1 METAPQFFRHGP
13 GPFARLFVFALL
25 SCLLIVGDTR
35 FKYFPQL
42 RQAIGVVIFPLQK
55 IAYIPANI
63 YDQVEEFIASFYLL
77 EENIKLRLLYLE
89 NREQLLKLHSLEA
102 ENIHLRQLLGAV
114 QRIETKTR
122 TKTRTKTVLAEIL
135 YTPRDPF
142 NHKITLNR
150 GSQHHIQLGQAVI
163 DDKGIVGQIT
173 QLYPWS
179 SEVTLLTDRDHS
191 VPVQVVRNSLR
202 SVVSGTGKNNQ
213 LELRYLSVNTD
224 IQQGDLLVTSGIGG
238 VYPPGI
244 PVATVQRIERD
255 PTGDFAQIIST
266 PIAGVDRNRQVL
278 ILSLVQSE
286 SNDVLELPAIESGKK

>member
-63 YDQVEEFIASFYLL
+63 YDQVEEFIASFNLL
-77 EENIKLRLLYLE
+77 EENIKLRQIYLE
-89 NREQLLKLHSLEA
+89 NREQLLKLASLEA
-102 ENIHLRQLLGAV
+102 ENIHLRNLLGAV
-114 QRIETKTR
+114 QHIETKTR
-122 TKTRTKTVLAEIL
+122 TKAVLAKIL

-142 NHKITLNR
+142 NHKIILNK

-202 SVVSGTGKNNQ
+202 SVVSGTGKNDQ
-213 LELRYLSVNTD
+213 LELRNLSVNTD
-224 IQQGDLLVTSGIGG
+224 IHRGDQLVTSGIGG
-238 VYPPGI
+238 VYP
-244 PVATVQRIERD
+244 
-255 PTGDFAQIIST
+255 
-266 PIAGVDRNRQVL
+266 
-278 ILSLVQSE
+278 
-286 SNDVLELPAIESGKK
+286 

>member
-13 GPFARLFVFALL
+13 GPFVRLFVFALL

-63 YDQVEEFIASFYLL
+63 YDQVEEFIASFNLL
-77 EENIKLRLLYLE
+77 EENIKLRQIYLE
-89 NREQLLKLHSLEA
+89 NREQLLKLASLEA
-102 ENIHLRQLLGAV
+102 ENIHLRNLLGAV
-114 QRIETKTR
+114 QHIETKTR
-122 TKTRTKTVLAEIL
+122 TKAVLAKIL

-142 NHKITLNR
+142 NHKIILNK

-202 SVVSGTGKNNQ
+202 SVVSGTGKNDQ

-224 IQQGDLLVTSGIGG
+224 IQRGDQLVTSGIGG

-244 PVATVQRIERD
+244 PVATVLRIERD

-266 PIAGVDRNRQVL
+266 PVAGVDRNRQVL
-278 ILSLVQSE
+278 ILSLIQPDSDDASE
-286 SNDVLELPAIESGKK
+286 ALEIESGKN

>member
-122 TKTRTKTVLAEIL
+122 TKTVLAEIL

-142 NHKITLNR
+142 NHKITLNK

-163 DDKGIVGQIT
+163 DDKGIVGQVT

-202 SVVSGTGKNNQ
+202 SVVSGTGKNDQ

-224 IQQGDLLVTSGIGG
+224 IQRGDQLVTSGIGG

-244 PVATVQRIERD
+244 PVATVLRIERD

-266 PIAGVDRNRQVL
+266 PVAGVDRNRHVL
-278 ILSLVQSE
+278 ILSLIQPDSDDASE
-286 SNDVLELPAIESGKK
+286 ALEIESGKN

>member
-63 YDQVEEFIASFYLL
+63 YDQMVEFIASFNLL
-77 EENIKLRLLYLE
+77 EENIKLRQIYLE
-89 NREQLLKLHSLEA
+89 NREQLLKLASLEA
-102 ENIHLRQLLGAV
+102 ENIHLRNLLGAV
-114 QRIETKTR
+114 QHIETKTR
-122 TKTRTKTVLAEIL
+122 TKAVLAKIL

-142 NHKITLNR
+142 NHKIILNK

-202 SVVSGTGKNNQ
+202 SVVSGTGKNDQ

-224 IQQGDLLVTSGIGG
+224 IQRGDQLVTSGIGG

-244 PVATVQRIERD
+244 PVATVLRIERD

-266 PIAGVDRNRQVL
+266 PVAGVDRNRQVL
-278 ILSLVQSE
+278 ILSLIQPDSDDASE
-286 SNDVLELPAIESGKK
+286 ALEIESGKN

>member
-35 FKYFPQL
+35 FKYFPEL

-63 YDQVEEFIASFYLL
+63 YDQMEEFIASFNLL
-77 EENIKLRLLYLE
+77 EENIKLRQIYLE
-89 NREQLLKLHSLEA
+89 NREQLLKLASLEA
-102 ENIHLRQLLGAV
+102 ENIHLRNLLGAV
-114 QRIETKTR
+114 QHIETKTR
-122 TKTRTKTVLAEIL
+122 TKAVLAKIL

-142 NHKITLNR
+142 NHKIILNK

-202 SVVSGTGKNNQ
+202 SVVSGTGKNDQ

-224 IQQGDLLVTSGIGG
+224 IQRGDQLVTSGIGG

-244 PVATVQRIERD
+244 PVATVLRIERD

-266 PIAGVDRNRQVL
+266 PVAGVDRNRQVL
-278 ILSLVQSE
+278 ILSLIQPDSDDASE
-286 SNDVLELPAIESGKK
+286 ALEIESGKN

>member
-1 METAPQFFRHGP
+1 METVPRFFRHGP
-13 GPFARLFVFALL
+13 GPFARLFVFTLL
-25 SCLLIVGDTR
+25 SCLLIAEDTR

-42 RQAIGVVIFPLQK
+42 RQSIGVIIFPLQK
-55 IAYIPANI
+55 IAYIPTSI
-63 YDQVEEFIASFYLL
+63 YDQTGELIASFYLL
-77 EENIKLRLLYLE
+77 EENEKLRQIYLDD
-89 NREQLLKLHSLEA
+89 REQLLKLHALEA
-102 ENIHLRQLLGAV
+102 ENTQLRKLLGAV
-114 QRIETKTR
+114 QKIDPASKTKA
-122 TKTRTKTVLAEIL
+122 VLAEIMF
-135 YTPRDPF
+135 TPRDPF
-142 NHKITLNR
+142 SHKITLNK

-163 DDKGIVGQIT
+163 DEKGIVGQIT

-179 SEVTLLTDRDHS
+179 SEVTLLTDKDHS

-202 SVVSGTGKNNQ
+202 SVVSGTGKNDE

-244 PVATVQRIERD
+244 PVAAVQRIERD

-278 ILSLVQSE
+278 ILALVQPE
-286 SNDVLELPAIESGKK
+286 SHDNQEMSALEHGKN

>member
-25 SCLLIVGDTR
+25 SCLLIIGDTR
-35 FKYFPQL
+35 FQYFSQL

-63 YDQVEEFIASFYLL
+63 YDQVEEFIASFNLL
-77 EENIKLRLLYLE
+77 EENIELRQRYLE
-89 NREQLLKLHSLEA
+89 NREQLLKLASLEA
-102 ENIHLRQLLGAV
+102 ENIHLRNLLGAV
-114 QRIETKTR
+114 QQIETKTK
-122 TKTRTKTVLAEIL
+122 TKAVLAEIL

-142 NHKITLNR
+142 NHKITLNK

-224 IQQGDLLVTSGIGG
+224 IQQGDQLVTSGIGG

-244 PVATVQRIERD
+244 PVATVLRIERD

-266 PIAGVDRNRQVL
+266 PVAGVDRNRQVL
-278 ILSLVQSE
+278 ILSLLQPE
-286 SNDVLELPAIESGKK
+286 SHDALEMPKIESGKK